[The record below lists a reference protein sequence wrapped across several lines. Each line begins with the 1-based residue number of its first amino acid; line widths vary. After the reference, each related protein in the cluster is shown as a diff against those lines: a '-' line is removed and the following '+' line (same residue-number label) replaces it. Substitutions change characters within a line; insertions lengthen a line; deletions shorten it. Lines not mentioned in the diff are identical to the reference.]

1 MLSGGPKPLL
11 IGGKIT
17 PLSTRDYYLEI
28 CKWLGLTLPAAREP
42 RLFIGHDLQKQGDD
56 LLKRYGIQKQDKVVA
71 LNPGASFGSSKCW
84 PAEHFAVTAELFE
97 REMRAK
103 VLLLVDPDSRIS

>member
-1 MLSGGPKPLL
+1 MSKQPDMAVILPNSIRSTLPFSLGGARRIYGYRRDLRGLMLSGGPKPVL

-17 PLSTRDYYLEI
+17 PLPTRDYYLEI

-56 LLKRYGIQKQDKVVA
+56 LLK
-71 LNPGASFGSSKCW
+71 
-84 PAEHFAVTAELFE
+84 
-97 REMRAK
+97 
-103 VLLLVDPDSRIS
+103 SRSYRPL